1 MSFDLGRALRLIEPE
16 KRSEPLSRRAE
27 HELRWADAEPDIGE
41 PLLLDTS
48 VYIDILQDR
57 APPDIARLLIS
68 RTRLHSSVC
77 LAELTHLFGRLDPRH
92 PATGAALE
100 QVKGVI
106 ADIPAHRLHQP
117 GVAIWGQAGI
127 LAGLLARLDR
137 EPTDDARGPRRL
149 NDALICL
156 QARMLGAS
164 VLSRNLRDMDFLNQ
178 LVPGFGVV
186 FYERRRG

>member
-1 MSFDLGRALRLIEPE
+1 MSFDLDRALRAIKPQ
-16 KRSEPLSRRAE
+16 KRTGSLSRRPDGDLHWVE
-27 HELRWADAEPDIGE
+27 REPDIGE

-92 PATGAALE
+92 PATGNALE

-117 GVAIWGQAGI
+117 SSAMWGQAGI

-137 EPTDDARGPRRL
+137 ATGEARAPRKL
-149 NDALICL
+149 NDALICV

-164 VLSRNLRDMDFLNQ
+164 VLSRNGRDMDFLGQ
-178 LVPGFGVV
+178 LMPGLGVI
-186 FYERRRG
+186 FYQARRS

>member
-1 MSFDLGRALRLIEPE
+1 MRIIKPE
-16 KRSEPLSRRAE
+16 KRTENLSRRPE
-27 HELRWADAEPDIGE
+27 GDLRWVDREPDIGE

-57 APPDIARLLIS
+57 APPDVVRLLVS

-77 LAELTHLFGRLDPRH
+77 LAELTHLFGRLDPLH
-92 PATGAALE
+92 PATSNVLE

-117 GVAIWGQAGI
+117 SSAIWGRAGI
-127 LAGLLARLDR
+127 LAGLLARLDQ
-137 EPTDDARGPRRL
+137 EPTGEAHAPRRL

-164 VLSRNLRDMDFLNQ
+164 LLSRNLRDMDFLSQ
-178 LVPGFGVV
+178 LMPEFGIV
-186 FYERRRG
+186 FYHTERR

>member
-1 MSFDLGRALRLIEPE
+1 MSFDLGRALRLIKPE

-27 HELRWADAEPDIGE
+27 HELRWADGEPDIGE

-92 PATGAALE
+92 PATGATLE
-100 QVKGVI
+100 QVKGVV
-106 ADIPAHRLHQP
+106 ADIPAYRLHQP
-117 GVAIWGQAGI
+117 AVAIWGQAGI

-156 QARMLGAS
+156 QARTLGAS

-178 LVPGFGVV
+178 LVPGFGVI
-186 FYERRRG
+186 FYEMRRG